1 MSKKLGVGFVALFSV
16 LAILLAQVLTVAPP
30 VPDVVNPFVTVKLQ
44 SLSRNDALPL
54 EISGRWQL
62 IDSKTNEVLIERD
75 NFQGNLVCDITGPKL
90 GAYAANRDNVYLHCD
105 GEDALR
111 LNYFSYP
118 GELIIEA
125 ERNRLNQYQQLNLYL
140 RLKLEDYVL
149 GVICGELPSQ
159 TPSIGAALEAQSI
172 AARTYAIFKIQQ
184 GKQLRGDSRDQVY
197 KGSDHNTQQARDA
210 VHATRGLVLSEDGLI
225 LPSFFHRS
233 CGGGTANSF
242 EADFSKTKLTAL
254 VGSIDPQCGDVY
266 QRWQRTVPVDRL
278 DKLSTEFKLGDTLQ
292 ALNTVSKDKFQRRLV
307 MRLQGENGHHDL
319 TGEFVRSRL
328 GLPSMIWHG
337 LILNRDGSITITGSG
352 HGHGIGFCQEGAMR
366 QARQGLDYATI
377 LQHYYP
383 GAEVESLTAN
393 LFNQ

>member
-1 MSKKLGVGFVALFSV
+1 MSNKLGLGFVVIFSA
-16 LAILLAQVLTVAPP
+16 LAILLAQVFTVAPP
-30 VPDVVNPFVTVKLQ
+30 APDVVNPLVTVRLQ

-62 IDSKTNEVLIERD
+62 IDSKTDNVLIERD

-90 GAYAANRDNVYLHCD
+90 GAYAANRDKVYLRCD
-105 GEDALR
+105 AEDALR

-125 ERNRLNQYQQLNLYL
+125 ERNKLNQYHQINLYL
-140 RLKLEDYVL
+140 RLRLEDYVL

-159 TPSIGAALEAQSI
+159 APGIGAALEAQSI

-197 KGSDHNTQQARDA
+197 KGSDHNTQQARYA
-210 VHATRGLVLSEDGLI
+210 VHATRGLVLSEDGVI

-242 EADFSKTKLTAL
+242 EAEFSKTKLSAL
-254 VGSIDPQCGDVY
+254 AGNADPQCGDVY
-266 QRWQRTVPVDRL
+266 KRWQRTVPVDRL

-292 ALNTVSKDKFQRRLV
+292 ALNTVSKDMFQRRLV

-319 TGEFVRSRL
+319 SGEFVRARL
-328 GLPSMIWHG
+328 DLPSMIWHG
-337 LILNRDGSITITGSG
+337 LVINRDGSITITGSG

-366 QARQGLDYATI
+366 QAKQGLDYAAI

-383 GAEVESLTAN
+383 GAKVESLTAN
-393 LFNQ
+393 LYHQ

>member
-1 MSKKLGVGFVALFSV
+1 MSNQLGVGFVVIFSA

-30 VPDVVNPFVTVKLQ
+30 VPDVVNPYVIVKLQ
-44 SLSRNDALPL
+44 SLSRNDALAL

-62 IDSKTNEVLIERD
+62 IDPKTEDVLIERD
-75 NFQGNLVCDITGPKL
+75 NFQGDLVCDITGPKL
-90 GAYAANRDNVYLHCD
+90 GAYAANRDKVYLRCD

-125 ERNRLNQYQQLNLYL
+125 ERNKLNQYHQLNLYL

-159 TPSIGAALEAQSI
+159 TPDIGAALEAQSI

-210 VHATRGLVLSEDGLI
+210 VHATRGLVLSENGVI

-242 EADFSKTKLTAL
+242 EAEFSKTKLSAL
-254 VGSIDPQCGDVY
+254 AGSADPQCGDVY

-278 DKLSTEFKLGDTLQ
+278 DKLSAEFKIGDTLQ
-292 ALNTVSKDKFQRRLV
+292 ALNTVSKDMFKRRLV

-319 TGEFVRSRL
+319 SGEFVRARL

-337 LILNRDGSITITGSG
+337 LVINRDGSITITGSG
-352 HGHGIGFCQEGAMR
+352 YGHGIGFCQEGAMR
-366 QARQGLDYATI
+366 KAKHGLDYAII

-383 GAEVESLTAN
+383 GAEVEPLTDN
-393 LFNQ
+393 LFSQ

>member
-1 MSKKLGVGFVALFSV
+1 MSNQLGVGFVVIFSA
-16 LAILLAQVLTVAPP
+16 LAILLAQVFTVAPP
-30 VPDVVNPFVTVKLQ
+30 VPDVVNPDVIVKLQ

-62 IDSKTNEVLIERD
+62 IDPKTEDVLIERD
-75 NFQGNLVCDITGPKL
+75 NFQGDLVCDITGPKL
-90 GAYAANRDNVYLHCD
+90 GAYAANRDKVYVRCD

-125 ERNRLNQYQQLNLYL
+125 ERNKLNQYHQLNLYL

-159 TPSIGAALEAQSI
+159 TPDIGAALEAQSI

-210 VHATRGLVLSEDGLI
+210 VHATRGLVLSENGVI

-242 EADFSKTKLTAL
+242 EAEFSKTKLSAL
-254 VGSIDPQCGDVY
+254 AGSADPQCGDVY

-278 DKLSTEFKLGDTLQ
+278 DKLSAEFKIGDTLQ
-292 ALNTVSKDKFQRRLV
+292 ALNTVSKDMFKRRLV

-319 TGEFVRSRL
+319 SGEFVRARL

-337 LILNRDGSITITGSG
+337 LVINRDGSITITGSG
-352 HGHGIGFCQEGAMR
+352 YGHGIGFCQEGAMR
-366 QARQGLDYATI
+366 KAKHGLDYAII

-383 GAEVESLTAN
+383 GAEVEPLTDN
-393 LFNQ
+393 LFSQ

>member
-1 MSKKLGVGFVALFSV
+1 
-16 LAILLAQVLTVAPP
+16 
-30 VPDVVNPFVTVKLQ
+30 
-44 SLSRNDALPL
+44 
-54 EISGRWQL
+54 
-62 IDSKTNEVLIERD
+62 VLIERD
-75 NFQGNLVCDITGPKL
+75 HFQGDLVCDITGPKL
-90 GAYAANRDNVYLHCD
+90 GAYAANRDKVYVRCD

-125 ERNRLNQYQQLNLYL
+125 ERNKLNQYHQLNLYL

-159 TPSIGAALEAQSI
+159 TPDIGAALEAQSI

-210 VHATRGLVLSEDGLI
+210 VHATRGLVLSENGVI

-242 EADFSKTKLTAL
+242 EAEFSKTKLSAL
-254 VGSIDPQCGDVY
+254 AGSADPQCGDVY

-278 DKLSTEFKLGDTLQ
+278 DKLSAEFKIGDTLQ
-292 ALNTVSKDKFQRRLV
+292 ALNTVSKDMFKRRLV

-319 TGEFVRSRL
+319 SGEFVRARF

-337 LILNRDGSITITGSG
+337 LVINRDGSITITGSG
-352 HGHGIGFCQEGAMR
+352 YGHGIGFCQEGAMR
-366 QARQGLDYATI
+366 KAKHGLDYAII

-383 GAEVESLTAN
+383 GAEVEPLTDN
-393 LFNQ
+393 LFSQ

>member
-1 MSKKLGVGFVALFSV
+1 MSNQLGVGFVVIFSA
-16 LAILLAQVLTVAPP
+16 LAILLAQVFTVAPP
-30 VPDVVNPFVTVKLQ
+30 VPDVVNPYVTVKLQ

-62 IDSKTNEVLIERD
+62 IDPKTEDVLIERD
-75 NFQGNLVCDITGPKL
+75 NFQGDLVCDITGPKL
-90 GAYAANRDNVYLHCD
+90 GAYAANRDKVYVRCD

-125 ERNRLNQYQQLNLYL
+125 ERNKLNQYHQLNLYL

-159 TPSIGAALEAQSI
+159 TPDIGAALEAQSI

-210 VHATRGLVLSEDGLI
+210 VHATRGLVLSENGVI

-242 EADFSKTKLTAL
+242 EAEFSKTKLSAL
-254 VGSIDPQCGDVY
+254 AGSADPQCGDVY

-278 DKLSTEFKLGDTLQ
+278 DKLSAEFKIGDTLQ
-292 ALNTVSKDKFQRRLV
+292 ALNTVSKDMFKRRLV

-319 TGEFVRSRL
+319 SGEFVRARF

-337 LILNRDGSITITGSG
+337 LVINRDGSITITGSG
-352 HGHGIGFCQEGAMR
+352 YGHGIGFCQEGAMR
-366 QARQGLDYATI
+366 KAKHGLDYAII

-383 GAEVESLTAN
+383 GAEVEPLTDN
-393 LFNQ
+393 LFSQ